1 MTIEQYGITLR
12 RITFE
17 DIEQI
22 RQWRNQPEIRKR
34 MAFKKYITKKMQ
46 EKWFS
51 TINNKYN
58 YYFIIH
64 YDGKDIGVINCKNVN
79 EKEAYG
85 EGGIFISD
93 PDYIG
98 SMAPVFATLC
108 LINAIFYVLKFSNK
122 SFVQILQNNSV
133 SIAYNKSIGYSLIP
147 GQEKVKNQW
156 YVLTKEDYELKA
168 GKINKAAASLSRDHE
183 LPRVKGIPSDI
194 HLDSVNELFK

>member
-1 MTIEQYGITLR
+1 
-12 RITFE
+12 
-17 DIEQI
+17 
-22 RQWRNQPEIRKR
+22 

-46 EKWFS
+46 EKWFLS
-51 TINNKYN
+51 INNINN

-64 YDGKDIGVINCKNVN
+64 YEGKDIGVINCKNVN

-93 PDYIG
+93 SNYIG

-122 SFVQILQNNSV
+122 SFVQILQNNHV
-133 SIAYNKSIGYSLIP
+133 SISYNKSIGYSLIP

-168 GKINKAAASLSRDHE
+168 GKINKAAASLSGDHE
-183 LPRVKGIPSDI
+183 LPRVKGTVSDI
-194 HLDSVNELFK
+194 HLDRINKLFQ